1 MRPLVLLLLLAACGK
16 PAPEASRAPDPN
28 GLLHAMQACLADP
41 APSDCTAVD
50 RARGFVV
57 IKDDSPEKPRA
68 WLIVPD
74 HEVTGIESPAVF
86 RPPVADFWRYGWEA
100 GSRLLSAHPP
110 ADRGLAIN
118 SEAGRSQNLLHIHI
132 SCVLP
137 EVRAAL
143 ASTAIG
149 PEWAPAPFLRFGKGT
164 YNVRKVATLDPS
176 PFLRLA
182 ELPGA
187 RADMAEQSL
196 AAIGSGDG
204 GFFLVTDSTE
214 PGVVAET
221 EALLDERCRS

>member
-1 MRPLVLLLLLAACGK
+1 MRILPLVLVLAACAAT
-16 PAPEASRAPDPN
+16 PPPASRGHDPN

-41 APSDCTAVD
+41 AATDCTAVD
-50 RARGFVV
+50 RPRGFVI
-57 IKDDSPEKPRA
+57 IKDDSPEKPEA

-86 RPPVADFWRYGWEA
+86 RPPVEDFWRYGWDA
-100 GSRLLSAHPP
+100 GARLLPGRAA
-110 ADRGLAIN
+110 ADRGLSIN

-137 EVRAAL
+137 EVRDAL
-143 ASTAIG
+143 AGAAIG
-149 PEWAPAPFLRFGKGT
+149 PDWAARPFLRFGDDL
-164 YNVRKVATLDPS
+164 YNVRKVAALQPS

-187 RADMAEQSL
+187 RADMAAQSL
-196 AAIGSGDG
+196 AVIGSSDG
-204 GFFLVTDSTE
+204 GFYLVTDSTE

-221 EALLDERCRS
+221 EALLDETCR